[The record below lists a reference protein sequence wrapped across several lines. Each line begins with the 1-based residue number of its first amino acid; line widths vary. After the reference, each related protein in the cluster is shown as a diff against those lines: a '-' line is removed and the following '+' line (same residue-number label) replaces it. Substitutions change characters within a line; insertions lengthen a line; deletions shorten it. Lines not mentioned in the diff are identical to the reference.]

1 MATTTSRH
9 RALRSIIADHPVS
22 NQGDLVGMLAARG
35 FDVTQATVSRDL
47 QAVGAVKARDSD
59 GSLRYVL
66 ASNSMSDSPDGA
78 LARALAEY
86 AESIVVSGNLV
97 LVKTPP
103 GAAHVVALAVDAT
116 VVPGVLGTVAGDDTM
131 LVVADEATGGG
142 AVARYLEQLGDG
154 A

>member
-9 RALRSIIADHPVS
+9 RALRSIIAEHPVS
-22 NQGDLVGMLAARG
+22 NQGDLVGLLAARG

-47 QAVGAVKARDSD
+47 QAVGAVKARDAA

-66 ASNSMSDSPDGA
+66 SSNSVADSPHGA

-86 AESIVVSGNLV
+86 AETILVSGNLV
-97 LVKTPP
+97 VVKTPP
-103 GAAHVVALAVDAT
+103 GAAHVVALAVDGT

-131 LVVADEATGGG
+131 LIVVDEETGGTN
-142 AVARYLEQLGDG
+142 VARYLEGLGDN